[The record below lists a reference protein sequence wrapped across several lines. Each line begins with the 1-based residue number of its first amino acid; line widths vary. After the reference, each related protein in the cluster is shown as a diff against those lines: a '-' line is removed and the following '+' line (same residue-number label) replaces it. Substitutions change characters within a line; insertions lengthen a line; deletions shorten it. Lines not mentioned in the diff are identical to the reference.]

1 MSHLGLAGHRPA
13 RGVPCACAGGQTR
26 VPGCGPPRTPRP
38 RAPGAPAQDGFGR
51 RCGHPGFEKERR
63 HVEGRAPR
71 SSGDR
76 RHAGPPGRPGS
87 PRPSGVGI
95 APGSPSA
102 HVSASIPQ
110 TATTHCHEEPGRPGV
125 RRRSDASFRGPRR
138 RRRAAR
144 GGRAVDCTGDGT
156 HGASRSPRAALCPA
170 AGRLATDAAVGGSAR
185 GGSAD
190 GPTRCGS

>member
-1 MSHLGLAGHRPA
+1 MPALEDKRVCLAAARHARPAPGPRVRLRRTASVGVAGTRASRRSDATWRAGHPA
-13 RGVPCACAGGQTR
+13 PLVTDATL
-26 VPGCGPPRTPRP
+26 VP
-38 RAPGAPAQDGFGR
+38 RAVPGAPGR
-51 RCGHPGFEKERR
+51 H
-63 HVEGRAPR
+63 
-71 SSGDR
+71 
-76 RHAGPPGRPGS
+76 
-87 PRPSGVGI
+87 GVGI

-138 RRRAAR
+138 RLRAAR

-170 AGRLATDAAVGGSAR
+170 AGRPATDAAVGGSAR

-190 GPTRCGS
+190 GPGPDTDSAQTRQWRCA